1 MTKHLGAKMKIR
13 SNALVIASTAVAYFL
28 LFQINTYLFSAFGY
42 SEGVN
47 WVFLPSGLRVVFIL
61 LFGVPGAIGIAL
73 SSMAIG
79 YLHYFDGDLVSIIG
93 TGAISGFAPWLAR
106 LICVDG
112 LKLDVNLQNLTAAAL
127 LKISVI
133 FAVISPLLH
142 QLWFTWRGYTE
153 DFINSTAVMAVGD
166 LVGTIAML
174 YAAKL
179 LLALVPAIGNN
190 KTRSFRDA

>member
-1 MTKHLGAKMKIR
+1 MKIR
-13 SNALVIASTAVAYFL
+13 SNALIIASTAVAYFL
-28 LFQINTYLFSAFGY
+28 LFQINRYLFSTFGY

-47 WVFLPSGLRVVFIL
+47 WIFLPSGLLVVFIL
-61 LFGVPGAIGIAL
+61 LFVVPGAIGIAL

-79 YLHYFDGDLVSIIG
+79 YLYYFDGDLVSIIG
-93 TGAISGFAPWLAR
+93 TGVISGFAPWLAR
-106 LICVDG
+106 LICVDR

-142 QLWFTWRGYTE
+142 QLLLTWRGHTE
-153 DFINSTAVMAVGD
+153 NFINSTAVMAVGD
-166 LVGTIAML
+166 LVGIIAVL

-179 LLALVPAIGNN
+179 LLALVPAIGQNGE
-190 KTRSFRDA
+190 REALLSER